1 MKATFIRIDRDLV
14 LRITNGAVTVHDIK
28 VTPGAAALLVSDGA
42 SFLCDEVQKLERE
55 KKQ

>member
-1 MKATFIRIDRDLV
+1 MKATFIRIDRELV

-28 VTPGAAALLVSDGA
+28 VTPSEAALLVSDGA
-42 SFLCDEVQKLERE
+42 SFLCDTVQKLEAE

>member
-1 MKATFIRIDRDLV
+1 MNATFIRIDRELV

-28 VTPGAAALLVSDGA
+28 VTPSAAALLVAQGA

-55 KKQ
+55 KTQ